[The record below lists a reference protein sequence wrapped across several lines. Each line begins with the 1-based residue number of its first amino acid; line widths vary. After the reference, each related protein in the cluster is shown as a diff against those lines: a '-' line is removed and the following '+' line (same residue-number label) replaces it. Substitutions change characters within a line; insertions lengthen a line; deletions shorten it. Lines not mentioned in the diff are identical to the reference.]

1 MLRERL
7 SRAVEKNP
15 PLKKLEGELLSLIQ
29 SIDGDAVLTIIL
41 TGSVAEGRYVH
52 GLSDI
57 DIIVIKKEGRP
68 SHTLTAV
75 GDIDVE
81 ITFLGLEEAL
91 EAVKTGNTFIIQAL
105 EKGIYLKGGETGRAL
120 LDYYRGS

>member
-1 MLRERL
+1 M
-7 SRAVEKNP
+7 SRAIEKNP
-15 PLKKLEGELLSLIQ
+15 PLKKLEEELLSLIQ

-68 SHTLTAV
+68 SHILTAV

-81 ITFLGLEEAL
+81 ITFLGLEEAM

>member
-68 SHTLTAV
+68 SHILTAV